1 MMVLQAEI
9 ILTLWVVCNQ
19 HKNSTLPGMFID
31 DRAFQFSRWLVQY
44 SSRPLSMDIKSVA
57 LDGLKLSG
65 WYGVHSLGMIRSI
78 HGLVFWHDAA
88 TGLGL
93 FGRLLRTL
101 EFRCGYAGRS
111 TRWHHSCCRF
121 LSTASASSWSVRL
134 SAWSSTCSLRSAAT
148 GTTPCRLDTS
158 TDDIL
163 NTMASRVK

>member
-78 HGLVFWHDAA
+78 HGLVF
-88 TGLGL
+88 
-93 FGRLLRTL
+93 
-101 EFRCGYAGRS
+101 
-111 TRWHHSCCRF
+111 
-121 LSTASASSWSVRL
+121 
-134 SAWSSTCSLRSAAT
+134 
-148 GTTPCRLDTS
+148 
-158 TDDIL
+158 
-163 NTMASRVK
+163 